1 MSDPDSYYS
10 RNKERCK
17 ESSKEWYKT
26 HASERKAYN
35 KHYYDTITRMA
46 KGRHLK
52 AIGQKGKI
60 VTISEPPAKIHPG
73 TIAME
78 KVPIV
83 TKKPGCVIS
92 FT

>member
-17 ESSKEWYKT
+17 ESSRGWYKT
-26 HASERKAYN
+26 HALERKAYN

-52 AIGQKGKI
+52 GIGCKGKI
-60 VTISEPPAKIHPG
+60 VTISEPPAKIQQD
-73 TIAME
+73 TVAME

-83 TKKPGCVIS
+83 TMKPGCVITFS
-92 FT
+92 

>member
-1 MSDPDSYYS
+1 
-10 RNKERCK
+10 
-17 ESSKEWYKT
+17 
-26 HASERKAYN
+26 
-35 KHYYDTITRMA
+35 MA

-78 KVPIV
+78 KVSV
-83 TKKPGCVIS
+83 VSKKPGCVIS
-92 FT
+92 FS